1 MARTDQDDDLQ
12 YQAEL
17 DKLTREKAL
26 MILEAV
32 KGGQPLNTAD
42 MIENIDPYL
51 GDSQA
56 LAELL
61 QRTARG
67 ENALLDL
74 MQRMALEL
82 GGKQAEADLAER
94 ARRNCQPTLTER
106 AHRVLDRMSIAA

>member
-1 MARTDQDDDLQ
+1 MARHDQDDELQ

-17 DKLTREKAL
+17 DKLTREKAF
-26 MILEAV
+26 MILEAI
-32 KGGQPLNTAD
+32 KAGGVLNTAD

-56 LAELL
+56 LAELV

-74 MQRMALEL
+74 LQRMALEL
-82 GGKQAEADLAER
+82 GEKQAEKDLAER
-94 ARRNCQPTLTER
+94 ARRNRQPSIADR
-106 AHRVLDRMSIAA
+106 IHRYLDRVAA

>member
-1 MARTDQDDDLQ
+1 MASTDRDDDLQ

-17 DKLTREKAL
+17 DKLTREKAF
-26 MILEAV
+26 MILEAI
-32 KGGQPLNTAD
+32 KAGGKLNTAD

-67 ENALLDL
+67 ENAMLDL
-74 MQRMALEL
+74 LQRMALEL
-82 GGKQAEADLAER
+82 GEKQAEKDLAER
-94 ARRNCQPTLTER
+94 ARRNHEPTLAER
-106 AHRVLDRMSIAA
+106 VHRYLDRVAA

>member
-1 MARTDQDDDLQ
+1 MARADQDDDLQ

-17 DKLTREKAL
+17 DKLTREKAF
-26 MILEAV
+26 MILEAI
-32 KGGQPLNTAD
+32 KAGGKLNTAD

-67 ENALLDL
+67 ENAMLDL
-74 MQRMALEL
+74 LQRMALEL
-82 GGKQAEADLAER
+82 GGKQAEKDLAER
-94 ARRNCQPTLTER
+94 ARRNRQPTLVER
-106 AHRVLDRMSIAA
+106 AHRYLDRVAA